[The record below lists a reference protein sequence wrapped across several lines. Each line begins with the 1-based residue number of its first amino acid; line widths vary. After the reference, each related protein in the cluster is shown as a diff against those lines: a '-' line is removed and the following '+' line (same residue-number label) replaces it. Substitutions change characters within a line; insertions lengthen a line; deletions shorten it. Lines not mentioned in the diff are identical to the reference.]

1 MRRQLTSFTI
11 MMTAGVLALAACSQ
25 GGGQQSGNTA
35 NEEAPMGPLDKYLSV
50 LWEGQDYTQEHYDKI
65 DLQREELMA
74 ECMAKEGFE
83 YVPNANSGTTVMS
96 DDDQEG
102 PAWDSLEFAQ
112 QYGYGVFDWPG
123 SSGDDEAP
131 VDEEIYVDPNEGYVN
146 SLSPSEQEAYYATLY
161 GEPQFEE
168 VDGAMRR
175 STSTTGKITA
185 ATAGLTTS
193 SLRTTRRWACGRTRS
208 LPTSS
213 ML

>member
-1 MRRQLTSFTI
+1 
-11 MMTAGVLALAACSQ
+11 
-25 GGGQQSGNTA
+25 
-35 NEEAPMGPLDKYLSV
+35 MGPLDKYLSV

-123 SSGDDEAP
+123 SSGPDEAP
-131 VDEEIYVDPNEGYVN
+131 VDEEIYVDPNEDYVN
-146 SLSPSEQEAYYATLY
+146 SLSPSEQEAFYATLY
-161 GEPQFEE
+161 GDPE
-168 VDGAMRR
+168 VVNRR
-175 STSTTGKITA
+175 
-185 ATAGLTTS
+185 LDEV
-193 SLRTTRRWACGRTRS
+193 RS
-208 LPTSS
+208 LTVAEVADAARRYLQPEQRAVLSYRKES
-213 ML
+213 A